1 MKIAVFGTGMV
12 GETIGNK
19 LIGLGHEVMMGSRS
33 ASNEKALA
41 WATKAAKGSS
51 VGTFAD
57 AAAFGEVGFNCTS
70 GSGALAALTS
80 AGQDPLRGK
89 LVIDISNPL
98 DFSKGFPPSLSVVNT
113 DSLGEQLQ
121 RALPETHFVKT
132 LNTVNCNLM
141 VDPGQ
146 LAGGDHSM
154 FMCGN
159 DNGAKGRAREILT
172 GWFGWKDVI
181 DLGDIS
187 MARGTEMYLPLWVR
201 LYGALQTPAFNIKVV
216 K

>member
-12 GETIGNK
+12 GETIGSK
-19 LIGLGHEVMMGSRS
+19 LIGLGHQVMMGSRS
-33 ASNEKALA
+33 ATNEKAAA
-41 WATKAAKGSS
+41 WVTKSGAGASA
-51 VGTFAD
+51 GTFAD
-57 AAAFGEVGFNCTS
+57 AAEFGEMGFNCTS
-70 GSGALAALTS
+70 GGGAVEALSS
-80 AGQDPLRGK
+80 AGQDRLRSK

-121 RALPETHFVKT
+121 SALPETHFVKT

-159 DNGAKGRAREILT
+159 DTGAKGRAREILT

-181 DLGDIS
+181 AEVPRVQHQSRQVNPAAATPLGPGRS
-187 MARGTEMYLPLWVR
+187 
-201 LYGALQTPAFNIKVV
+201 TPD
-216 K
+216 